1 MESALYGVYTLV
13 VLYQKS
19 HSFASLTCSIS
30 DTPQLVC
37 KHRTRELSMKCSIR
51 ILHLLRVYYEFT
63 TWPAPSWLDSSVDK
77 ALHRYRRVQGFES
90 RTGLNFFYNCWSCA
104 HNCDDQPYLH
114 DFSFVVFRRFVHCTW
129 MSFPWLNLFIWM
141 FECSP
146 SVEFKFSSKDISLKM
161 FFHTHNS
168 EGLFCLNGQQ
178 SEGHKSISSKTSS
191 GASTVYIWVC
201 MCSGFILRGT
211 HHF

>member
-1 MESALYGVYTLV
+1 MYGVYTLV

-77 ALHRYRRVQGFES
+77 ALHRYRRVHGLES
-90 RTGLNFFYNCWSCA
+90 RSGLNFFFTTAEVVRITAMINHIYMTSVLLSLDASCIV
-104 HNCDDQPYLH
+104 HECLSH
-114 DFSFVVFRRFVHCTW
+114 GSICSFGCLSVLLQ
-129 MSFPWLNLFIWM
+129 LN
-141 FECSP
+141 SN
-146 SVEFKFSSKDISLKM
+146 SLPKT
-161 FFHTHNS
+161 FH
-168 EGLFCLNGQQ
+168 
-178 SEGHKSISSKTSS
+178 
-191 GASTVYIWVC
+191 
-201 MCSGFILRGT
+201 
-211 HHF
+211 